1 MTTTMLYRTRPAMVF
16 MAVALAA
23 TFAVSSC
30 GGPAKKSSSPTTA
43 GAPATTTAAAG
54 AATTTAAGAAPTTTA
69 AAAASTT
76 APAVPATTAPPAGSA
91 TTLPGG
97 TGSLG
102 KIESAAEAGSKATFK
117 LTYSSVS
124 DGSTTTITLEQELP
138 NQLFRSGSGEVLVT
152 KGKTY
157 YCDATSSPVTCTIY
171 GSASSNPLA
180 SLMGI
185 YDGSTY
191 IGIMKEWQSLVGSG
205 ITGYHLSVTSASY
218 AGQPSQCAKWEYQG
232 TSTQYC
238 FTDKG
243 LLAYVGTASSNIK
256 LTGYSSSVASTDFA
270 VPAGATV
277 VTLP

>member
-1 MTTTMLYRTRPAMVF
+1 MF

-30 GGPAKKSSSPTTA
+30 GGPAKTSSSPTTA
-43 GAPATTTAAAG
+43 GA
-54 AATTTAAGAAPTTTA
+54 AAPTTAAPAAPTTA
-69 AAAASTT
+69 APAAPPTT
-76 APAVPATTAPPAGSA
+76 PAAPATTAPRAGSA

-124 DGSTTTITLEQELP
+124 DGSTTTITLEQALP

-157 YCDATSSPVTCTIY
+157 YCDTTSSPATCTIY